1 MWPLSVIVRLLLMV
15 GPPESVRKLYPCV
28 VCFNNE
34 TINDMPKKR
43 LIIIG
48 GGFAGLNLAKH
59 VDKKMWDVVIIDR
72 NNYHSFP
79 PLLYQVAS
87 SGLEP
92 ASICFPLRRELNGRR
107 FHDTTYRMGS
117 VKSID
122 VAARTVSTQ
131 FETLTYDSLV
141 IAAGTTNNFFGIPDL
156 EKHVYTLKSTP
167 EAIRCRNEVLD
178 RLERA
183 SLCDDVA
190 RRRSLLTFVVV
201 GGGASGVEI
210 AGALGEMKRFVIKR
224 EYPSTNPDEVRVVIV
239 EGTDALLRAMGP
251 KSSAD
256 ALDGLRQLCV
266 EVQLGKT
273 MKSYAD
279 RVLTFADGST
289 IETDTVIWTA
299 GVTGVPIEITGADI
313 VPARGNRWAVDECHR
328 LVGADGV
335 YAIGDIALM
344 VTGDYPHGH
353 PQVAQVAL
361 QQGDNLA
368 HNLSHPER
376 EPRPFKYHNKGSM
389 ATIGR
394 NRAVVDMGRTHLSGR
409 LAWWAWLFVHLMSLV
424 GFRNRAVV
432 FINWMWNYW
441 TFSTGL
447 RLLMRPQRYPVR
459 NYWNE

>member
-1 MWPLSVIVRLLLMV
+1 M
-15 GPPESVRKLYPCV
+15 
-28 VCFNNE
+28 
-34 TINDMPKKR
+34 TKKQ

-48 GGFAGLNLAKH
+48 GGFAGLKLAKH
-59 VDKKMWDVVIIDR
+59 VDKSMWDVTIIDR

-79 PLLYQVAS
+79 PLFYQVAS

-107 FHDTTYRMGS
+107 YKGAEYHIGNVR
-117 VKSID
+117 SID
-122 VAARTVSTQ
+122 TAARTVSTQ
-131 FETLTYDSLV
+131 FETLPYDAIV

-183 SLCDDVA
+183 ALCSDPA

-201 GGGASGVEI
+201 GGGPAGVEI
-210 AGALGEMKRFVIKR
+210 AGALGEMKRYIIKR
-224 EYPSTNPDEVRVVIV
+224 EYHSINPDEVRVIIV

-256 ALDGLRQLCV
+256 ARKGLEQLCV
-266 EVQLGKT
+266 EVQLNKT
-273 MKSYAD
+273 MKGYSD
-279 RVLTFADGST
+279 RVLTFSDGST

-299 GVTGVPIEITGADI
+299 GVTGETIELKGTDVAPGHG
-313 VPARGNRWAVDECHR
+313 RRWVVDEYSR
-328 LVGADGV
+328 VVGLDGV

-344 VTGDYPHGH
+344 ETSDYPHGH

-361 QQGDNLA
+361 QQGRNLA
-368 HNLSHPER
+368 KNLS
-376 EPRPFKYHNKGSM
+376 RPDRAPKPFRYRDKGTM

-394 NRAVVDMGRTHLSGR
+394 DRAVVDMGKMHVSGR
-409 LAWWAWLFVHLMSLV
+409 MAWWMWLVVHLMSIL
-424 GFRNRAVV
+424 GMRNRTVV
-432 FINWMWNYW
+432 FINWIWNYW

-447 RLLMRPQRYPVR
+447 RLLVRPQRYPIR